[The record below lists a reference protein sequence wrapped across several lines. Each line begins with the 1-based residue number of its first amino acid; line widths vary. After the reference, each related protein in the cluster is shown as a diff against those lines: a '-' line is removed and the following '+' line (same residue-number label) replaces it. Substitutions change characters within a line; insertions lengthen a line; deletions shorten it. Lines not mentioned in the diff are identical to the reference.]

1 MVFSPEV
8 GRKVRWGG
16 GLVLLPVRQV
26 DDDGDELAQHGVFSR
41 LMGCFWGSGCSF
53 PGKVFGNSQGGGSG
67 RCGSECRGGGSKG
80 GGGFLFPVDQ
90 HVGLLGRVLVE

>member
-26 DDDGDELAQHGVFSR
+26 DDDGDEVGEVVLHGVF
-41 LMGCFWGSGCSF
+41 LKVQWAEVKKAKGAQVTGNGGLPQK
-53 PGKVFGNSQGGGSG
+53 PGAGQSQQLHTRSMTAAARAARVTG
-67 RCGSECRGGGSKG
+67 
-80 GGGFLFPVDQ
+80 PV
-90 HVGLLGRVLVE
+90 